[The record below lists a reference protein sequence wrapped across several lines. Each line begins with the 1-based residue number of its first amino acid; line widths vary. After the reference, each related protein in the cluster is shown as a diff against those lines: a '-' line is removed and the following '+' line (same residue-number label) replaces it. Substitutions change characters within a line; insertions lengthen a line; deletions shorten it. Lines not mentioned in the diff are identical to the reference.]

1 MQSLIQKLDAVAA
14 ETGEGAKGSTSKGKG
29 GDDFKRIKAQ
39 IAQNIR
45 EIRTNLKSRDDLLN
59 KGASGTKATVQMSH
73 SIRSQ
78 LKLVREEANKLQAM
92 QRKEAAKAKSKAP
105 AVEQAENRQEVVEL
119 VFKHIEECELQ
130 EKKRCAAPP
139 HAFSR
144 VVPPPSTSPLP
155 IVTVGYGSLT

>member
-1 MQSLIQKLDAVAA
+1 MQLLVAKLEVIGA
-14 ETGEGAKGSTSKGKG
+14 ETGEGQKSAAVGKG
-29 GDDFKRIKAQ
+29 GDEFLRLKKQ
-39 IAQNIR
+39 IAVGVKDVR
-45 EIRTNLKSRDDLLN
+45 EKLVEREDLLS
-59 KGASGTKATVQMSH
+59 KGASGTKATVQVSH
-73 SIRSQ
+73 QIRLQ
-78 LKLVREEANKLQAM
+78 LKQAREDANKLMALQH
-92 QRKEAAKAKSKAP
+92 KEAAKTKGKEKAV
-105 AVEQAENRQEVVEL
+105 AQAENRQEVVEL